1 MAWPYDLVAE
11 HQPSA
16 PGVVAFAGD
25 DPSNPGT
32 IWISTLD
39 GAGVNHGVDYATL
52 VEGDTIRLS
61 DIDDAALW
69 QEHLCRTTPT
79 IDDGVLSIVDP
90 VHMADGTPGRVL
102 DVPSPIVVTVRPAK
116 PLPQYEIV
124 EVRVNLGERAEG
136 TPEALPPG
144 WTPLVAERRAGTV
157 VVLMTRQIGPVATT
171 LAAPEGRELI

>member
-1 MAWPYDLVAE
+1 MEWPYDLVAE
-11 HQPSA
+11 HEPSA
-16 PGVVAFAGD
+16 FGVVAFAGA

-39 GAGVNHGVDYATL
+39 GDGVNHGVEYATL

-61 DIDDAALW
+61 DVDDAALW

-79 IDDGVLSIVDP
+79 IGDGVLTIVDP
-90 VHMADGTPGRVL
+90 VHMADGTPGKVL

-124 EVRVNLGERAEG
+124 EVRVALGDRVEG
-136 TPEALPPG
+136 TPEPLPPG
-144 WTPLVAERRAGTV
+144 WTPLQAERRSGVV
-157 VVLMTRQIGPVATT
+157 VVLMTRQIGPATT
-171 LAAPEGRELI
+171 VLAAES